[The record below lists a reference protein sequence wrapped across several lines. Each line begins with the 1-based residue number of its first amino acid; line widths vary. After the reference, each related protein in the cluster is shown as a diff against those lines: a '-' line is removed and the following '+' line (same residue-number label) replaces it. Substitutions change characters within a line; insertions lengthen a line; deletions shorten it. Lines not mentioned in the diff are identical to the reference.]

1 MIFWSDFM
9 IFRFDEKAAF
19 VFVGTYAGE
28 ILIVHLHDPSGASSP
43 GASALSSSSSSS
55 KAAPGTVELI
65 RVLKGHNGSVRSLAW
80 EPARSVLYSGSFDAG
95 INEWDIGGGKGQV
108 YELNGHS
115 CASVL
120 CYVMLYSMIYAVSNT
135 PSVRARDLSI
145 TIRAARLL

>member
-1 MIFWSDFM
+1 M

-43 GASALSSSSSSS
+43 GASALSSSSS

-115 CASVL
+115 CAFVL
-120 CYVMLYSMIYAVSNT
+120 CYVIFY
-135 PSVRARDLSI
+135 D
-145 TIRAARLL
+145 IRCI